1 MRRVLR
7 DYSLS
12 LVLTALFLL
21 CWGVQTWVGWVEFV
35 SEQQAHAQAAAVFGA
50 DGYIWTWAEATF
62 ENWQSEFLQLAAFVV
77 LSAYLLHKGS
87 PQSKEGSERQE
98 RKLDDLTRKLDWLLH
113 EAEAQAQQARERE
126 ARREARRER
135 ERGAR

>member
-35 SEQQAHAQAAAVFGA
+35 SEQQAHAQTAVVFGA

-98 RKLDDLTRKLDWLLH
+98 RKLDDVARKLDWLLH
-113 EAEAQAQQARERE
+113 EAEARAQREHERE